1 MMKATAKANTNIALI
16 KYWGKRDEELF
27 LPMNSSLSIT
37 LDKFYTITTV
47 EFRKELDKDVFWFN
61 NQQANESDSNK
72 VSRFLDNVRNLTS
85 VNFYAVVSSENIVP
99 TAAGFASSASAFAAL
114 AAASTKALDLK
125 LNEKELSILARQG
138 SGSACRSIYGGYV
151 EWKKGERED
160 GKDSVAYQIL
170 PEDNWNLS
178 ILSVMVASSQ
188 KAVPSRDGM
197 KRTVETSPF
206 YNGWLQTVDKDLEK
220 AKEAIRVRNF
230 ESLGKVVEANALK
243 MHATMIGAE
252 PPILYWQSGTLEVFQ
267 EVQELRSQ
275 GISAFVTIDAGP
287 NVKVLCMPQD
297 ELKVY
302 ETIIRLPHVQSITIC
317 HPGSGVTY
325 I

>member
-16 KYWGKRDEELF
+16 KYWGKRDEKLF

-47 EFRKELDKDVFWFN
+47 EFRKELDKDIFWFN
-61 NQQANESDSNK
+61 NKQANKSDSNK
-72 VSRFLDNVRNLTS
+72 VSRFLDNVRNLAS
-85 VNFYAVVSSENIVP
+85 VNFHAVVSSENVVP

-160 GKDSVAYQIL
+160 GKDSVAFQIL
-170 PEDNWNLS
+170 PEHDWNLS

-243 MHATMIGAE
+243 MHATMLGAE
-252 PPILYWQSGTLEVFQ
+252 PPILYWQSGTFEVFQ

-302 ETIIRLPHVQSITIC
+302 ETIITLPHVQNITIC
-317 HPGSGVTY
+317 HPGSGLTY